1 MSQQEASQE
10 TLRIREASYR
20 FGRVPF
26 LISVELGRGTLKIR
40 ELLALGHGSIVTLH
54 RQAGS
59 SLDIRINETL
69 LGKGEPV
76 IHENNLGI
84 KINEIADGEI

>member
-1 MSQQEASQE
+1 MSHEEPSE
-10 TLRIREASYR
+10 EIVRIREASSR

-26 LISVELGRGTLKIR
+26 LISVELGRGKLKIR
-40 ELLALGHGSIVTLH
+40 ELLALAHGSIVALN

-59 SLDIRINETL
+59 SFDIRVNETL

-76 IHENNLGI
+76 IHENSLGI
-84 KINEIADGEI
+84 KINEIAESEI